1 MQRLRNISIIALLLT
16 LPLSSVIRA
25 QGYEN
30 DQLLK
35 MIPSKTLFCI
45 RINNLDNTLN
55 QIDQFLAGV
64 SPMPIG
70 TSMLVRAQLMELLGS
85 PQLNGLNTNGSFAL
99 FGAISSDQA
108 TQNNPMPNV
117 SIGLLVPVTDYKQL
131 IDNNPNCMQ
140 PDDKGIS
147 RITRNSNPVALI
159 KQVGNYAL
167 AGQVNNY
174 DIIVSLAE
182 QMSSSNTESLAS
194 IIDSSD
200 AKLAVEEPVWIYG
213 NIQQTSITFGPLLMA
228 GIENIKTIVGTMEQ
242 TNTGISTESIQNI
255 LNIYI
260 SIIETLMK
268 EVKSVSLTI
277 NPKAEV
283 LNLTKS
289 ITTVPETKMAK
300 MFTSSPSIE
309 NNLLSYLDDGA
320 MMNIASNIDTTFWNE
335 GVDMQIKFL
344 SIMSG
349 DNSNSENYQ
358 KLKSIAEKAIN
369 CVKGPIVYSL
379 SSEADIKPPFK
390 GKYIITI
397 NDEKQFDQLVDE
409 ASELMKNMGFLDF
422 YKSMGMDVS
431 FTINRDID
439 TYKGI
444 SIDSAKLSMKS
455 TDTETP
461 QAQMITSMYGDGFDY
476 RWAIVNGLFAC
487 TIGGDADE
495 TIRELI
501 DNIQSDETKQL
512 ASETKTALSILPGAD
527 KADFFLTVNVLRLF
541 NFVSNM
547 MSSSPVPVPIPSL
560 DTQSKSNIVIA
571 GKTEDGKLII
581 NTALPKAHLQEIMT
595 AILTMQQK
603 LMMQQNSSI

>member
-70 TSMLVRAQLMELLGS
+70 TSMLVKAQLMELLGS

-167 AGQVNNY
+167 AGHDY
-174 DIIVSLAE
+174 DTLVSLAE
-182 QMSSSNTESLAS
+182 QISSSNMESIS
-194 IIDSSD
+194 STIDSSE

-213 NIQQTSITFGPLLMA
+213 NIQQTSITFGPLLIA
-228 GIENIKTIVGTMEQ
+228 GIESIKSTVENLEQ
-242 TNTGISTESIQNI
+242 TDTGISTTSVQNI
-255 LNIYI
+255 MNMYI

-268 EVKSVSLTI
+268 EVKSLSLTI
-277 NPKAEV
+277 NPKADV
-283 LNLTKS
+283 LNLTNS
-289 ITTVPETKMAK
+289 ITTVPGAKLAK
-300 MFTSSPSIE
+300 MFASSPSIE
-309 NNLLSYLDDGA
+309 NNLLSYLEDGA
-320 MMNIASNIDTTFWNE
+320 MMNFAFTLNSPLWKE
-335 GVDMQIKFL
+335 AVDLQVNLL

-349 DNSNSENYQ
+349 DSSNSEDYQ
-358 KLKSIAEKAIN
+358 KIKSIAEKAIS
-369 CVKGPIVYSL
+369 CVKGPAVYSF

-390 GKYIITI
+390 GKYIIAI
-397 NDEKQFDQLVDE
+397 NDEKEYDQLINEV
-409 ASELMKNMGFLDF
+409 SELMKNIGFMDI
-422 YKSMGMDVS
+422 YKSMGLDSS
-431 FTINRDID
+431 FTINRNVD

-444 SIDSAKLSMKS
+444 PIDSAKFSMKS
-455 TDTETP
+455 TETESP
-461 QAQMITSMYGDGFDY
+461 QAQIITSMYGDGFDY
-476 RWAIVNGLFAC
+476 RWGMVNGLFAC
-487 TIGGDADE
+487 SIGSDADK

-501 DNIQSDETKQL
+501 DNIQSNETKQIG
-512 ASETKTALSILPGAD
+512 SETKAALSLLPGAD
-527 KADFFLTVNVLRLF
+527 KADFLVTVNVLRFINL
-541 NFVSNM
+541 VTSM
-547 MSSSPVPVPIPSL
+547 MSSTKMIPIQIPQI
-560 DTQSKSNIVIA
+560 DIPSKSNIVIA
-571 GKTEDGKLII
+571 GKTNDGKLII
-581 NTALPKAHLQEIMT
+581 DIALPKAHLQEIMT
-595 AILTMQQK
+595 VILTMQQK
-603 LMMQQNSSI
+603 MMMQQNSSI